1 MAELHRRGV
10 KLRKPPIFHRDG
22 IPGSGGPD
30 WLRNDYEFIVCASQG
45 RLPWSDNTVM
55 GHSPKYPTGGRLSHR
70 NAHGQRRNSCNYGK
84 LPSGGYTTPAKA
96 NPGNVIHCVMG
107 GGNMGNRLCHENEAP
122 FPEKLAEFFIR
133 SFCPPGGLVLDPF
146 CGSGT
151 TCAIASQH
159 GRDYIGIDVRQ
170 SQIDLTT
177 RRLAEV

>member
-1 MAELHRRGV
+1 
-10 KLRKPPIFHRDG
+10 
-22 IPGSGGPD
+22 
-30 WLRNDYEFIVCASQG
+30 
-45 RLPWSDNTVM
+45 
-55 GHSPKYPTGGRLSHR
+55 
-70 NAHGQRRNSCNYGK
+70 
-84 LPSGGYTTPAKA
+84 
-96 NPGNVIHCVMG
+96 MG

-122 FPEKLAEFFIR
+122 FPEKLAEFFIK